1 MSYPYMYGGKSAKVT
16 TKSSKS
22 KGGKSNYK
30 STEGSD
36 GHNGWHSDW
45 HGNHG
50 GSSTRPEPYRRRH
63 RSLLPDDLLK
73 EIKLD
78 QYDHSSSQHHHLAE
92 LRGNTKRKQ
101 RR

>member
-1 MSYPYMYGGKSAKVT
+1 MSYPYMYGGKSAKV

-50 GSSTRPEPYRRRH
+50 SSTRPEPYRRH

-78 QYDHSSSQHHHLAE
+78 QYDHSSSQHHLAE

>member
-1 MSYPYMYGGKSAKVT
+1 MSYPYLYGGKSAKV

-36 GHNGWHSDW
+36 GHSDW
-45 HGNHG
+45 HGNNG
-50 GSSTRPEPYRRRH
+50 GSTRPEPYRRRH

-78 QYDHSSSQHHHLAE
+78 QYDHSSSQHHLAE